1 MDFRYKLMHFMSGR
15 NGPDELFAVMLVL
28 SVCLS
33 AANVFVRSLILQAAV
48 YIILLAVLFRC
59 FSRNI
64 ERRRNENNRFLSA
77 MSFFKRKRSFY
88 RQKKADKCH
97 IYKKCP
103 YCGAVLRLPRRIGV
117 HTTVCPKCGRE
128 FTVKVRK

>member
-1 MDFRYKLMHFMSGR
+1 MDFRYRLMRFMSGR
-15 NGPDELFAVMLVL
+15 NGPDELFIAMLL
-28 SVCLS
+28 FSICLS
-33 AANVFVRSLILQAAV
+33 AINIFVRSLVLQAVV
-48 YIILLAVLFRC
+48 YIVMLAALFRC
-59 FSRNI
+59 FSRNT
-64 ERRRNENNRFLSA
+64 EQRRRENVRFLSA
-77 MSFFKRKRSFY
+77 AGFIKQKRSFY

-103 YCGAVLRLPRRIGV
+103 SCKAILRLPRRVGV